1 MRKPKNTEEETK
13 QITKEILL
21 IREKSG
27 LKNAILRDFMKLKE
41 GTYRNKISSAC
52 TRTIFNS
59 VDLANLKIGIKNHFQ
74 NYNHN

>member
-41 GTYRNKISSAC
+41 GTFRNKISSCPCLIA
-52 TRTIFNS
+52 
-59 VDLANLKIGIKNHFQ
+59 
-74 NYNHN
+74 